1 MKWWLQ
7 KAVGNGQKREWEMKK
22 RSVCGQFKF
31 FFEREWRNWM
41 GNGEFEIEET
51 YFKMGTI
58 RNIHLMLTMPME
70 EN

>member
-1 MKWWLQ
+1 MVVTEGSWKW
-7 KAVGNGQKREWEMKK
+7 AEERMGDEETV
-22 RSVCGQFKF
+22 SVDSYFKF

-51 YFKMGTI
+51 YFKMGI
-58 RNIHLMLTMPME
+58 VRHIHLMLTMPMD